1 MNISTTKKELQLAFN
16 KLSKTSQLKS
26 QNPLI
31 NYTYISSSVSGV
43 ILHSTDLEVGIKTQ
57 ITASI
62 NSAGEGLFPTA
73 EMSEIINAIEDGR
86 VDIDISGPHIN
97 IKSEKGISFDISTIP
112 FQDYPNIPEN
122 KHELIF
128 SIKSNI
134 LNEIIDQVIYIIKV
148 DPSKPA
154 LSGTC
159 FSFKE
164 NQIDFVSTDGH
175 RLIKVST
182 QNKTNINGTFI
193 IPRKF
198 LNILN
203 NFLQDTEEVNII
215 FSGDYV
221 FCNNSKDVFY
231 SKIIDEKFPNYE
243 AVIPSENP
251 NKLILDKTDMSSA
264 LKAASIAVNKNT
276 NQISLNFDEG
286 KVFIKSVNQSDN
298 KTVYAPLKSAKYNGD
313 KCIIGFN
320 LQYLKD
326 AVSKYPDE
334 ELVINFKNESSA
346 VLLQPKSKNINLT
359 SLIMPVRI
367 NE

>member
-86 VDIDISGPHIN
+86 VDIDIS
-97 IKSEKGISFDISTIP
+97 TIP

-182 QNKTNINGTFI
+182 QNKTNINGSFI

-286 KVFIKSVNQSDN
+286 KVFIKSINQSDN

-326 AVSKYPDE
+326 AVSKYPDQ

-346 VLLQPKSKNINLT
+346 VLIQPKSKNINLT